1 MKHDTMV
8 EMGSMVVHDTLRETQ
23 TVTIVL
29 NADST
34 ERSRTTE
41 KSKEHIR
48 NSATTKEKKTVQ
60 EGMVQTEEKR
70 EEKQAVDAQRG
81 GCGIKA
87 FACGLL
93 AGIGI
98 CAIVVVKKK
107 KKKQW
112 HEQ

>member
-41 KSKEHIR
+41 KSKELIR

-70 EEKQAVDAQRG
+70 EEKQTVVEQPKRNP
-81 GCGIKA
+81 IKP
-87 FACGLL
+87 FLWGTL
-93 AGIGI
+93 AGILLTTAVI
-98 CAIVVVKKK
+98 IFVRLRKR
-107 KKKQW
+107 
-112 HEQ
+112 